1 MIYPWE
7 VCDCEHHQEMKIYFE
22 KYIKKIQIKKN

>member
-22 KYIKKIQIKKN
+22 RYIKEDEKLKK